1 MSFKHGV
8 VITGLI
14 GSGKSTV
21 CALLKER
28 GYEIICAD
36 SIAHEILELN
46 ASKIKELFGAQLLS
60 GSKVDRKALGAIV
73 FANPSA
79 KKSLE
84 ELLHPLIHE
93 RICFLA
99 NELEKTGKLYFVD
112 IPLFFE
118 SGGRAKYDFAT
129 SLLVYAP
136 KELCLK
142 RILRRDN
149 ANKTSAN
156 ARINSQ
162 MDIEKK
168 RALADFVLENTSDLS
183 RLEKSLDNVLK
194 EIKNSILE
202 FPKQKAKK

>member
-46 ASKIKELFGAQLLS
+46 ASKVAELFGAQLLS

-99 NELEKTGKLYFVD
+99 NELEKSGKLYFVD

-118 SGGRAKYDFAT
+118 SGGQAKYDFVT

-142 RILRRDN
+142 RILLRDK
-149 ANKTSAN
+149 ADETSAN

-168 RALADFVLENTSDLS
+168 RALADFVLENTSDLAS
-183 RLEKSLDNVLK
+183 LEHDLRAIIEQIKTKMSLLD
-194 EIKNSILE
+194 
-202 FPKQKAKK
+202 A

>member
-46 ASKIKELFGAQLLS
+46 ASRVKELFGAQLLS
-60 GSKVDRKALGAIV
+60 GGKVDRKALGAIV

-93 RICFLA
+93 RICFLS
-99 NELEKTGKLYFVD
+99 NELEKSGKLYFVD

-118 SGGRAKYDFAT
+118 SGGKAKYDFAT

-149 ANKTSAN
+149 ADEINAN

-168 RALADFVLENTSDLS
+168 RALADFVLENTSDLAS
-183 RLEKSLDNVLK
+183 LEHDLKAIIEQIKTKMSLLD
-194 EIKNSILE
+194 
-202 FPKQKAKK
+202 A

>member
-1 MSFKHGV
+1 MVHQYKLNGYNIVLDTCS
-8 VITGLI
+8 
-14 GSGKSTV
+14 GSVHAVDDVAYDIIEMYKSTSEEKIIEAILKKYADMPDV
-21 CALLKER
+21 TREDILLC
-28 GYEIICAD
+28 ISD
-36 SIAHEILELN
+36 
-46 ASKIKELFGAQLLS
+46 IKELE
-60 GSKVDRKALGAIV
+60 
-73 FANPSA
+73 
-79 KKSLE
+79 KS
-84 ELLHPLIHE
+84 
-93 RICFLA
+93 
-99 NELEKTGKLYFVD
+99 GKLYFVD

-168 RALADFVLENTSDLS
+168 RALADFVLENTSDLAS
-183 RLEKSLDNVLK
+183 LEHGLKAIIEQIKTKMSLP
-194 EIKNSILE
+194 E
-202 FPKQKAKK
+202 A

>member
-46 ASKIKELFGAQLLS
+46 ASRVTQLFGTQLLN

-79 KKSLE
+79 KKNLE
-84 ELLHPLIHE
+84 ELLHPLIFD

-99 NELEKTGKLYFVD
+99 SELEKTGKLYFVD

-118 SGGRAKYDFAT
+118 SGGKAKYDFAT

-142 RILRRDN
+142 RILRRDK
-149 ANKTSAN
+149 ANETSAN

-168 RALADFVLENTSDLS
+168 RALADFVLENTSDLVS
-183 RLEKSLDNVLK
+183 LEHGLKAIIEQIKTKMSLQG
-194 EIKNSILE
+194 E
-202 FPKQKAKK
+202 

>member
-36 SIAHEILELN
+36 SIAHEILKLN
-46 ASKIKELFGAQLLS
+46 ASRVTQLFGTQLLS

-84 ELLHPLIHE
+84 ELLHPLIFD
-93 RICFLA
+93 RICFLS

-118 SGGRAKYDFAT
+118 SGGKAKYDFAT

-142 RILRRDN
+142 RILLRDK
-149 ANKTSAN
+149 ADETSAN
-156 ARINSQ
+156 TRINSQ

-202 FPKQKAKK
+202 FPK

>member
-46 ASKIKELFGAQLLS
+46 SSKVAELFGAQLLN

-93 RICFLA
+93 RICFLS

-118 SGGRAKYDFAT
+118 SGGRTKYDFAT

-142 RILRRDN
+142 RILLRDKADEIN
-149 ANKTSAN
+149 AN

-168 RALADFVLENTSDLS
+168 RALADFVLENTSDLAS
-183 RLEKSLDNVLK
+183 LEHALKAIIEQIKTKMSLR
-194 EIKNSILE
+194 E
-202 FPKQKAKK
+202 A

>member
-21 CALLKER
+21 CALLKKR

-36 SIAHEILELN
+36 SIAHELLEKN
-46 ASKIKELFGAQLLS
+46 ASKIAELFGEHLLS
-60 GSKVDRKALGAIV
+60 GGKVDRKALGAVV
-73 FANPSA
+73 FADPSA

-84 ELLHPLIHE
+84 RLLHPLIHE
-93 RICFLA
+93 RICALA
-99 NELEKTGKLYFVD
+99 SELEKSSKLYFAD

-118 SGGRAKYDFAT
+118 SGGRAKYDFAV

-136 KELCLK
+136 KELCLE
-142 RILRRDN
+142 RILLRDR
-149 ANKTSAN
+149 ADETSAK
-156 ARINSQ
+156 ARINAQ

-168 RALADFVLENTSDLS
+168 RELADFVLENTSDLEG
-183 RLEKSLDNVLK
+183 LERALDA
-194 EIKNSILE
+194 ILE
-202 FPKQKAKK
+202 QVAQRRHCEEA

>member
-1 MSFKHGV
+1 
-8 VITGLI
+8 
-14 GSGKSTV
+14 
-21 CALLKER
+21 KER

-46 ASKIKELFGAQLLS
+46 ASRVAQLFGSQLLS

-142 RILRRDN
+142 RILCRDK
-149 ANKTSAN
+149 ADDTSAN

-168 RALADFVLENTSDLS
+168 RALADFVLENTSDLAS
-183 RLEKSLDNVLK
+183 LEHGLKVIIEQIKTKMSL
-194 EIKNSILE
+194 
-202 FPKQKAKK
+202 QGA

>member
-36 SIAHEILELN
+36 SIAHEILDLN
-46 ASKIKELFGAQLLS
+46 ASRVAQLFGTQLLN

-118 SGGRAKYDFAT
+118 SGGRVKYDFAT

-136 KELCLK
+136 KQLCLK
-142 RILRRDN
+142 RILRRDK
-149 ANKTSAN
+149 ADKTSAN

-168 RALADFVLENTSDLS
+168 RALADFVLENTSDLAS
-183 RLEKSLDNVLK
+183 LEKSLDNVLK

-202 FPKQKAKK
+202 FPK

>member
-46 ASKIKELFGAQLLS
+46 ASRVAQLFGAQLLN
-60 GSKVDRKALGAIV
+60 GGKVDRKALGAIV

-93 RICFLA
+93 RICFLS

-118 SGGRAKYDFAT
+118 SGGKAKYDFAI

-142 RILRRDN
+142 RILSRDK

-168 RALADFVLENTSDLS
+168 RALADFVLENTSDLVS
-183 RLEKSLDNVLK
+183 LEHGLKAIIEQIKTKMSL
-194 EIKNSILE
+194 
-202 FPKQKAKK
+202 QGA

>member
-46 ASKIKELFGAQLLS
+46 ASRVAQLFGAQLLN
-60 GSKVDRKALGAIV
+60 GGKVDRKALGAIV

-84 ELLHPLIHE
+84 DLLHPLIFD

-118 SGGRAKYDFAT
+118 SGGKAKYDFAT

-142 RILRRDN
+142 RILSRDK

-156 ARINSQ
+156 ACINSQ

-168 RALADFVLENTSDLS
+168 RALADFVLENTSDLVS
-183 RLEKSLDNVLK
+183 LEHGLK
-194 EIKNSILE
+194 AIIEQIKTKMLLPE
-202 FPKQKAKK
+202 A

>member
-28 GYEIICAD
+28 GYKIICAD
-36 SIAHEILELN
+36 SIAHEILDLN
-46 ASKIKELFGAQLLS
+46 ASRVTQLFGTQLLS

-118 SGGRAKYDFAT
+118 SGGKAKYDFAI

-142 RILRRDN
+142 RILRRDK
-149 ANKTSAN
+149 ADDTSAN
-156 ARINSQ
+156 ARINYQ

-168 RALADFVLENTSDLS
+168 RALADFVLENTSDLVS
-183 RLEKSLDNVLK
+183 LEHGLKAIIEQIKTKMSL
-194 EIKNSILE
+194 
-202 FPKQKAKK
+202 QGA

>member
-28 GYEIICAD
+28 GYKIICAD

-46 ASKIKELFGAQLLS
+46 ASKVAELFGAQLLS
-60 GSKVDRKALGAIV
+60 GGKVDRKALGAIV

-84 ELLHPLIHE
+84 ELLHPLIFD

-99 NELEKTGKLYFVD
+99 SELEKSGKLYFVD

-118 SGGRAKYDFAT
+118 SGGKAKYDFAT

-142 RILRRDN
+142 RILLRDK
-149 ANKTSAN
+149 ADETSAN
-156 ARINSQ
+156 ARINS
-162 MDIEKK
+162 
-168 RALADFVLENTSDLS
+168 
-183 RLEKSLDNVLK
+183 
-194 EIKNSILE
+194 
-202 FPKQKAKK
+202 

>member
-21 CALLKER
+21 CALLKEQ

-46 ASKIKELFGAQLLS
+46 ASKIAQLFGTHLLS
-60 GSKVDRKALGAIV
+60 AGKVDRKALGAVV
-73 FANPSA
+73 FADPSA

-84 ELLHPLIHE
+84 SLLHPLIHE
-93 RICFLA
+93 RICSLA
-99 NELEKTGKLYFVD
+99 SELERASKLYFVD

-118 SGGRAKYDFAT
+118 SGGKAKYDFAT

-136 KELCLK
+136 KQLCLE
-142 RILRRDN
+142 RILRRDGSDES
-149 ANKTSAN
+149 SAN
-156 ARINSQ
+156 ARLNSQ

-168 RALADFVLENTSDLS
+168 RSLADFVLENTSDLAG
-183 RLEKSLDNVLK
+183 LKMSLADILK
-194 EIKNSILE
+194 RIKARE
-202 FPKQKAKK
+202 F